1 MELAA
6 YLPDAAGP
14 LPLVLDL
21 RIALERWGRTSNPSL
36 NGQLHYPRPDDID
49 RPLNEAAAD
58 KILANRVDYQRILF
72 LQANPETV
80 FLLLQEFSVRNPTS
94 STTVAR
100 RSAPSSNLKLA
111 TS

>member
-21 RIALERWGRTSNPSL
+21 CIAHQRWGRTSNPSL
-36 NGQLHYPRPDDID
+36 DGQLHYPRPTDID

-58 KILANRVDYQRILF
+58 KMRDCRAEYNNRPSNAISFMPAVASTSGRLHCELARILF
-72 LQANPETV
+72 FADSS
-80 FLLLQEFSVRNPTS
+80 FLNS
-94 STTVAR
+94 
-100 RSAPSSNLKLA
+100 
-111 TS
+111 